1 MYTIVGDKSYSISI
15 SRLHLQNTLGLS
27 AAKTRLRIGSAEG
40 VQGTSHLRQLIYACI
55 TDYTVRCLR
64 LLFCLFQI
72 CDVDNDGILS
82 DQELNDFQVVMCVP
96 WWIYRYI
103 IYMYMYI
110 HVYTREHKG
119 KGEKV

>member
-1 MYTIVGDKSYSISI
+1 MYTIVGDNPCLTVLV
-15 SRLHLQNTLGLS
+15 LHLQNTLGLF

-40 VQGTSHLRQLIYACI
+40 VQGTSHLRQLIYTCI
-55 TDYTVRCLR
+55 TDYPVRCLR
-64 LLFCLFQI
+64 FLFCLFQI

-103 IYMYMYI
+103 IYMYLYI

>member
-1 MYTIVGDKSYSISI
+1 MCV
-15 SRLHLQNTLGLS
+15 SRITLS
-27 AAKTRLRIGSAEG
+27 A
-40 VQGTSHLRQLIYACI
+40 VY
-55 TDYTVRCLR
+55 D

-103 IYMYMYI
+103 IYMYMYMYI
-110 HVYTREHKG
+110 HENVRGRKF
-119 KGEKV
+119 KGEKVYTQQHWTWNLHAHVHVHVHVDVVVM